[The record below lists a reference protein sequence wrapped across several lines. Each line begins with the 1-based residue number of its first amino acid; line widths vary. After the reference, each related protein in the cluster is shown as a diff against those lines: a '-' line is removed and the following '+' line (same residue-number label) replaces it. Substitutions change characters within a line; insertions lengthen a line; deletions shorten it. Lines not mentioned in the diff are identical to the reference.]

1 MKLVAVALKNF
12 RGYQEEQW
20 VSFSDLTTV
29 VGRNDV
35 GKSTIL
41 EALDIFFGGNV
52 VKPEVADRN
61 VSTLD
66 NYFQITCT
74 FSDLPPRLV
83 LDAQAATSLEN
94 EYLLDADG
102 YLQVQK
108 RWICSAA
115 KPKEEVRAVCQHPS
129 NEGLSDLVTLG
140 NAALKKLAMDR
151 LNEADHAAVN
161 KSSNP
166 HLRAALWAS
175 EELTLKETEV
185 PLGKEDGGK
194 IWSKL
199 ASHLP
204 HFALFQSDRKSTDA
218 DDEVQEPMK
227 MAVAAALAEES
238 VQKLLNDVVEAVRAK
253 ATDLATRTHEALAEI
268 DPAIAEGLVPEFKND
283 PRWNG
288 LFSVALQGSNGVA
301 INKRGSGVRRLILV
315 SFFKAEAKR
324 MIESNEKTSVI
335 YALEEPETSQHPRNQ
350 RILLDSFQTMAEIP
364 GTQVI
369 LTSHSPGFVSHLPA
383 ESLRYVRKESATGAP
398 TVAGGDDDLW
408 AELADELG
416 VQPDNRVKVLIC
428 VEGPHDVTSLQRL
441 SQMLNRAD
449 PESFP
454 DLAKDSRFAFVPQ
467 GGGSLGQWVS
477 KRYLQ
482 GMNRLEFHLYDN
494 DVATY
499 KKAAADVN
507 ARGDGSVAVLTSKKM
522 MENYL
527 HSDAIFDVMNVRV
540 EVTSTSNVP
549 RLVSQATKDTDGMTP
564 LNESSVKKRLAD
576 AGFGCMTMERLAESD
591 PDGDVKG
598 WFYQI
603 VEMAKI

>member
-12 RGYQEEQW
+12 RGYQQEQW
-20 VSFSDLTTV
+20 VSFNDLTTV

-52 VKPEVADRN
+52 VKPEITDKN

-66 NYFQITCT
+66 NYFQITCK
-74 FSDLPPRLV
+74 FSDVPPQLV
-83 LDAQAATSLEN
+83 LDAQAATSLSN

-102 YLQVQK
+102 YLQLQK
-108 RWICSAA
+108 RWICSTA

-129 NEGLSDLVTLG
+129 NEALNDLVTLG
-140 NAALKKLAMDR
+140 NAALKKLAKDR
-151 LNEADHAAVN
+151 LSDADYAAVN
-161 KSSNP
+161 KASNP

-175 EELTLKETEV
+175 EDLTLKETVV

-199 ASHLP
+199 VLHLP

-238 VQKLLNDVVEAVRAK
+238 VQKLLDDVVEAVRAK
-253 ATDLATRTHEALAEI
+253 ATDLATRTHEALSEI
-268 DPAIAEGLVPEFKND
+268 DPAIAEGLIPEFKND
-283 PRWNG
+283 PRWSG

-324 MIESNEKTSVI
+324 MIESNEKTSVV

-350 RILLDSFQTMAEIP
+350 RILLDSFQMMSEVP

-383 ESLRYVRKESATGAP
+383 ESLRYVRKDPLSGIPVIAD
-398 TVAGGDDDLW
+398 GDDDLW
-408 AELADELG
+408 AELADDLG

-428 VEGPHDVTSLQRL
+428 VEGPHDVTSLQHL
-441 SQMLNRAD
+441 SRTLNQAS
-449 PESFP
+449 PEVYP
-454 DLAKDSRFAFVPQ
+454 DLTVDRRFAFVPQ
-467 GGGSLGQWVS
+467 GGGTLGQWVS
-477 KRYLQ
+477 NRYLKDL
-482 GMNRLEFHLYDN
+482 NRAEFHLYDN
-494 DVATY
+494 DVDEY
-499 KKAAADVN
+499 KETAKQVN
-507 ARGDGSVAVLTSKKM
+507 ARGDGSLAIITSKLM

-527 HSDAIFDVMNVRV
+527 HSDAVFDALGVRV
-540 EVTSTSNVP
+540 EVTAECNLPDV
-549 RLVSQATKDTDGMTP
+549 VVEATRTTDGVRP
-564 LNESSVKKRLAD
+564 VKKGIVKSRLAD
-576 AGFGCMTMERLAESD
+576 AGFGHMTLERLDESD
-591 PDGDVKG
+591 SDGDVKG
-598 WFYQI
+598 WFEKLA
-603 VEMAKI
+603 EMAKR

>member
-1 MKLVAVALKNF
+1 MRLVAVALKNF
-12 RGYQEEQW
+12 RGYQQEQW

-52 VKPEVADRN
+52 VKPEVTDKN

-66 NYFQITCT
+66 NYFQITCK
-74 FSDLPPRLV
+74 FSDLPPQLV
-83 LDAQAATSLEN
+83 LDAQATTKLSK

-102 YLQVQK
+102 YLQIQK
-108 RWICSAA
+108 RWICSTS

-129 NEGLSDLVTLG
+129 NDGMNNLITLG
-140 NAALKKLAMDR
+140 NTALKKLAKDR
-151 LNEADHAAVN
+151 LSDTDYAAAN
-161 KSSNP
+161 KASNP
-166 HLRAALWAS
+166 HLRAALWATEDLIL
-175 EELTLKETEV
+175 EEMVV

-194 IWSKL
+194 IWSRL
-199 ASHLP
+199 ASYLP

-227 MAVAAALAEES
+227 MAVTAALAEES
-238 VQKLLNDVVEAVRAK
+238 VKKLLDDVVEAVRAK
-253 ATDLATRTHEALAEI
+253 ATDLATRTHEALSEI
-268 DPAIAEGLVPEFKND
+268 DPAIAGGLIPEFKND
-283 PRWNG
+283 PRWGG
-288 LFSVALQGSNGVA
+288 LFSVALQGANGVA

-324 MIESNEKTSVI
+324 MIESDEKTSVI

-350 RILLDSFQTMAEIP
+350 RILLDSFQTMSEIP

-383 ESLRYVRKESATGAP
+383 ESLRYVRKDPSFGMP
-398 TVAGGDDDLW
+398 VVVDGDDDLW

-428 VEGPHDVTSLQRL
+428 VEGPHDVTSLQHL
-441 SQMLNRAD
+441 SRMLNQAS
-449 PESFP
+449 PEVYP
-454 DLAKDSRFAFVPQ
+454 DLTSDRRFAFVPQ
-467 GGGSLGQWVS
+467 GGGTLGQWVS
-477 KRYLQ
+477 NRYLKDL
-482 GMNRLEFHLYDN
+482 NRAEFHLYDN
-494 DVATY
+494 DVDEY
-499 KKAAADVN
+499 KETAKQVN
-507 ARGDGSVAVLTSKKM
+507 ARGDGSLAIVTSKLM

-527 HSDAIFDVMNVRV
+527 HSDAIFDALGVRV
-540 EVTSTSNVP
+540 EVTAECNVP
-549 RLVSQATKDTDGMTP
+549 DMVVNATRTTDGVRP
-564 LNESSVKKRLAD
+564 IKKRIVKSRLAD
-576 AGFGCMTMERLAESD
+576 AGFGSMTLERLDESD

-598 WFYQI
+598 WFEKI
-603 VEMAKI
+603 AEMARR

>member
-52 VKPEVADRN
+52 VKPEVSDKN

-66 NYFQITCT
+66 NYFQITCK
-74 FSDLPPRLV
+74 FSDLPPQVV
-83 LDAQAATSLEN
+83 LDAQASTSLEN

-102 YLQVQK
+102 YLQLQK
-108 RWICSAA
+108 RWICTTA

-129 NEGLSDLVTLG
+129 NEGLNDLVTLG
-140 NAALKKLAMDR
+140 NAALKKLAKDR
-151 LNEADHAAVN
+151 LSETAHAAVN
-161 KSSNP
+161 KASNP
-166 HLRAALWAS
+166 HLRAALWANEDLAL
-175 EELTLKETEV
+175 EETAV

-199 ASHLP
+199 ALHLP

-227 MAVAAALAEES
+227 MAVMAALAEES
-238 VQKLLNDVVEAVRAK
+238 VQKLLDDVVEAVRVK
-253 ATDLATRTHEALAEI
+253 ATDLATRTHEALTEI
-268 DPAIAEGLVPEFKND
+268 DPAIAEGLIPEFKND
-283 PRWNG
+283 PRWSG
-288 LFSVALQGSNGVA
+288 LFSVVLQGSNGVA

-350 RILLDSFQTMAEIP
+350 RILLDSFQTMAEVP

-383 ESLRYVRKESATGAP
+383 ESLRYVRKDPVTGTP
-398 TVAGGDDDLW
+398 FVSDGDDDLW
-408 AELADELG
+408 ADLADELG

-428 VEGPHDVTSLQRL
+428 VEGPHDVTSLQHL
-441 SQMLNRAD
+441 SRILSKAN
-449 PESFP
+449 PNVYP
-454 DLAKDSRFAFVPQ
+454 DLTTDHRYAFVPQ
-467 GGGSLGQWVS
+467 GGGTLGQWVS
-477 KRYLQ
+477 KRYL
-482 GMNRLEFHLYDN
+482 RDLKRVEFHLYDN
-494 DVATY
+494 DVAKYRETA
-499 KKAAADVN
+499 KQVN
-507 ARGDGSVAVLTSKKM
+507 DRGDGSFAILTSKLM

-527 HSDAIFDVMNVRV
+527 HPDAVFEALGVRV
-540 EVTSTSNVP
+540 EVTAECNVP
-549 RLVSQATKDTDGMTP
+549 EVAAEATRTTNGVRP
-564 LNESSVKKRLAD
+564 VKNGIVKSRLAD
-576 AGFGCMTMERLAESD
+576 AGFGHMTLERLDESD

-598 WFYQI
+598 WFEKLA
-603 VEMAKI
+603 EMAKH